1 MTKSSG
7 EVIGEVTSNILAYT
21 FKIIFDI
28 QISVSNYCNIELAQ
42 IIRSGIIMSLI
53 DSVIIVLAAVDLNSK
68 PSAGNIKIDNVS
80 ADLPLSFDGY
90 RQIS

>member
-1 MTKSSG
+1 M
-7 EVIGEVTSNILAYT
+7 TSNILAYT

-42 IIRSGIIMSLI
+42 IIRSGFIMSLI
-53 DSVIIVLAAVDLNSK
+53 DSVIIMLAAVDLNGK
-68 PSAGNIKIDNVS
+68 LDAGDVKIDYIS
-80 ADLPLSFDGY
+80 ADLPLSLDGY